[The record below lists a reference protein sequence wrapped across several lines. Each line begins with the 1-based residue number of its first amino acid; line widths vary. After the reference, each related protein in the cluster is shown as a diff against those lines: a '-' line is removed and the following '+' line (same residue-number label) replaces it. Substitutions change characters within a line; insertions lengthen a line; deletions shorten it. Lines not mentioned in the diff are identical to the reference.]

1 MAASRLGMHSKSF
14 RRLEYLTGELGPY
27 PKSQHGNS
35 IKYNGSLKAKIRMV
49 ILPLGPLRLS
59 VYWVGSSVILTFA
72 WVFISFPVYH
82 LAMRLFPTA
91 FYLRKVR

>member
-14 RRLEYLTGELGPY
+14 RRLEYLTGELGPS
-27 PKSQHGNS
+27 PKSQHGKS
-35 IKYNGSLKAKIRMV
+35 IKYKGAVNAKILKA

-59 VYWVGSSVILTFA
+59 VYWIGSFAILTFV
-72 WVFISFPVYH
+72 WFFISFPVYY
-82 LAMRLFPTA
+82 LAMRLYPAA